1 LSVFAELVDLASER
15 LGGAAVE
22 ANDDFFASKDNLV
35 KPGKPV
41 WREGEYTD
49 RGKWMDGWETRR
61 RREPGH
67 DWCVVRLGLPGIVR
81 EIVVDTT
88 HFKGNA
94 PDSCSVDFCDSASP
108 VPGPSAAWSE
118 LLALSPLM
126 PDSENV
132 FAVPHPRRA
141 THLRLNIHPDGGV
154 ARLRARGDV
163 LPDWA
168 SIARRG
174 GEVDLAA
181 VENGGLVVSASDQFF
196 GSRQNLILPGRGLG
210 MHDGWETRRRRGP
223 GHDWAIIRLGR
234 PGSIR
239 RVEVDTLHFKGNA
252 PGRCSL
258 EVCHAPEADPAE
270 LASRPDLWTPLL
282 PESKLS
288 PHALHRFEAEL
299 ARVEAEATH
308 ARLNIFPDGG
318 VSRLRLF
325 GVLGSASERRDGG
338 R

>member
-1 LSVFAELVDLASER
+1 LPDFSELIDLASER

-22 ANDDFFASKDNLV
+22 ANDEFFASKDNLV
-35 KPGKPV
+35 KRGKPV

-61 RREPGH
+61 RRDPGY
-67 DWCVVRLGLPGIVR
+67 DWCVVRLGIPGVVR
-81 EIVVDTT
+81 ELVIDTT

-94 PDSCSVDFCDSASP
+94 PESCSVETCDSSAP
-108 VPGPSAAWSE
+108 DAGPAAVWSE
-118 LLALSPLM
+118 LLARSPVV
-126 PDSENV
+126 PDTENV
-132 FAVPHPRRA
+132 FAVSSAARS

-154 ARLRARGDV
+154 ARLRALGDV
-163 LPDWA
+163 APDWA

-181 VENGGLVVSASDQFF
+181 VENGGVVVSASDEFF
-196 GSRQNLILPGRGLG
+196 GSRQNLTLPGRGLG
-210 MHDGWETRRRRGP
+210 MHDGWETRRRRGA

-252 PGRCSL
+252 PGACSVD
-258 EVCHAPEADPAE
+258 VCRAPDADPAG
-270 LASRPDLWTPLL
+270 LASRSDLWKPLL
-282 PESKLS
+282 AESKLA
-288 PHALHRFEAEL
+288 PNALHRFEREL
-299 ARVEAEATH
+299 VRVELEATH

-325 GVLGSASERRDGG
+325 GVTANAGERADARA
-338 R
+338 

>member
-1 LSVFAELVDLASER
+1 MPVFSQLIDLASER

-22 ANDDFFASKDNLV
+22 ANDEFFAAKDNLV

-61 RREPGH
+61 RRDPGY
-67 DWCVVRLGLPGIVR
+67 DWCVLRLGIPGIVR
-81 EIVVDTT
+81 ELVIDTT

-94 PDSCSVDFCDSASP
+94 PESCSVEACDSPSP
-108 VPGPSAAWSE
+108 EPGPAAVWSE
-118 LLALSPLM
+118 LLPRTAVR
-126 PDSENV
+126 PDAENV
-132 FAVPHPRRA
+132 FPVARAARA

-154 ARLRARGDV
+154 ARLRAHGDV
-163 LPDWA
+163 TPDWE

-174 GEVDLAA
+174 GEIDLAA
-181 VENGGLVVSASDQFF
+181 VENGGVVVSVSDEFF
-196 GSRQNLILPGRGLG
+196 GSRQNLILPGRSNG

-223 GHDWAIIRLGR
+223 GHDWAIVRLGR

-252 PGRCSL
+252 PGGCSV
-258 EVCHAPEADPAE
+258 EICRAPDADAGE
-270 LASRPDLWTPLL
+270 LASRGDLWKTLL
-282 PESKLS
+282 AESKLAPNS
-288 PHALHRFEAEL
+288 LHRFEGEL
-299 ARVEAEATH
+299 AALDLEATH

-318 VSRLRLF
+318 VSRFRLY
-325 GVLGSASERRDGG
+325 GVPRA
-338 R
+338 

>member
-1 LSVFAELVDLASER
+1 MTVFAELVDLASER
-15 LGGAAVE
+15 LGGAAVD

-35 KPGKPV
+35 KASKPE

-61 RREPGH
+61 RRDPGH
-67 DWCVVRLGLPGIVR
+67 DWCVVRLGLPGMVR
-81 EIVVDTT
+81 ELVVDTT

-94 PDSCSVDFCDSASP
+94 PESCSVEFCDSAAP

-118 LLALSPLM
+118 LLPRSPLK
-126 PDSENV
+126 PDCENV
-132 FAVPHPRRA
+132 FAVPNPRRS

-163 LPDWA
+163 LPDWEG
-168 SIARRG
+168 IGRRG
-174 GEVDLAA
+174 GEIDLAA
-181 VENGGLVVSASDQFF
+181 VENGGLVVSASDEFF
-196 GSRQNLILPGRGLG
+196 GSRQNLVLPGRGLG

-223 GHDWAIIRLGR
+223 GHDWAIVRLGR
-234 PGSIR
+234 PGEIR

-258 EVCHAPEADPAE
+258 DVCHAPDADPAD
-270 LASRPDLWTPLL
+270 LATRAGLWTPLL
-282 PESKLS
+282 SESKLS
-288 PHALHRFEAEL
+288 PNALHRFEGKL
-299 ARVEAEATH
+299 AAAKGVATH

-318 VSRLRLF
+318 VS
-325 GVLGSASERRDGG
+325 
-338 R
+338 

>member
-1 LSVFAELVDLASER
+1 MPVFSELIDLASER
-15 LGGAAVE
+15 VGGAAVA
-22 ANDDFFASKDNLV
+22 ANDEFFASKDNLV

-67 DWCVVRLGLPGIVR
+67 DWCVVRLGIAGIVR
-81 EIVVDTT
+81 EIVIDTT

-94 PDSCSVDFCDSASP
+94 PESCSVDACDSAAP
-108 VPGPSAAWSE
+108 DPGPGAAWAE
-118 LLALSPLM
+118 LLPKTPVKA
-126 PDSENV
+126 DAENV
-132 FAVPHPRRA
+132 FPVSGARRA

-154 ARLRARGDV
+154 ARLRAAGDV
-163 LPDWA
+163 VPDWEA
-168 SIARRG
+168 IARRG

-181 VENGGLVVSASDQFF
+181 VENGGVVVSASDEFF

-210 MHDGWETRRRRGP
+210 MHDGWETRRRRGA
-223 GHDWAIIRLGR
+223 GHDWVIVRLGR

-252 PGRCSL
+252 PGSCSVD
-258 EVCHAPEADPAE
+258 VCRAPDADAAS
-270 LASRPDLWTPLL
+270 LATRGDLWRPLL
-282 PESKLS
+282 AESKLS
-288 PHALHRFEAEL
+288 PHARHRFEGEL
-299 ARVEAEATH
+299 ARGEAEATH

-325 GVLGSASERRDGG
+325 GMPGGAAKRADGG
-338 R
+338 A